1 MNGPVVR
8 NVSRR
13 RFLQV
18 GAGAAG
24 GLVLGFHL
32 PGGLDAWGN
41 RVGADGRLN
50 GYVMIEPDGTI
61 TISLTHAEM
70 GQGVHT
76 ALPMILAEELEAD
89 WSTIRV
95 LLAPAAKEGAV
106 VSAAS
111 GTGGSRTIRSQ
122 YGVVSKAGAIARDML
137 RQAAANRWNVPLE
150 DCIARNGAIVA
161 GDRTASYGDLSLG
174 ASMLPAPATAAI
186 KTKAEWRLLGKPTK
200 RLDARDKSTGQARF
214 GVDVVLEDMLVGTIQ
229 QCPQWG
235 GKLKTVDAAPA
246 LTVKG
251 VEHVVT
257 TDAAVMVLG
266 SGYWPASKGLAALT
280 PEWDSSS
287 AKAEDSN
294 VVANGLAKALRG
306 KTAKIVDQGNIAQAS
321 KFVSKSIT
329 TTYEVP
335 YLHQA
340 TMEPMNATAWV
351 RDGKIDVWA
360 PVQSAGRER
369 LRIAQEFGVAEDD
382 VTVHVTFL
390 GGGFGR
396 RSSMDF
402 IRPAIIASQEAR
414 RPVKMLWSREE
425 DMSHGLMRPIA
436 KGRFAA
442 GLNVPGMPVTWDATL
457 AVPSISKQQA
467 PHRVTGQVDPVSVYG
482 ADNLPYAIPHQ
493 RLRYAMPDFG
503 APLGFW
509 RSVPHSYT
517 AFFVES
523 FLDEI
528 AQESGTDPFV
538 LRERL
543 LVGQGRELA
552 LLAKLKQASD
562 WAAKPEKGRFRGMA
576 FHECFGSLIG
586 QVVELSMQEDDDIR
600 LERITAVIDCGM
612 AINPLTIQAQIE
624 GGIIFGL
631 TAAMYGR
638 IDVADGAAVQKNFDT
653 YEMVRMGQVPPVDV
667 HILEGGPIGGIGEPG
682 VPPIAPALTNALFA
696 ATGTRYRKLPL
707 MDAGLS
713 LAGRHS
719 D

>member
-1 MNGPVVR
+1 MSGP
-8 NVSRR
+8 NISNISRR
-13 RFLQV
+13 RFLQM
-18 GAGAAG
+18 GSGAAG
-24 GLVLGFHL
+24 GLALGFHL
-32 PGGLDAWGN
+32 PGGLDAWG
-41 RVGADGRLN
+41 RPTSADGRLN
-50 GYVMIEPDGTI
+50 GYVLIGPDDTI

-70 GQGVHT
+70 GQGIHT

-95 LLAPAAKEGAV
+95 LLAPAAKEGAI

-122 YGVVSKAGAIARDML
+122 YDVVSKAGAIARDML

-150 DCIARNGAIVA
+150 DCIARDGTIVV
-161 GDRTASYGDLSLG
+161 GDRTASFGDLSLG
-174 ASMLPAPATAAI
+174 ASMLPVPATAV
-186 KTKAEWRLLGKPTK
+186 TKVKSEWRLLGKPTK
-200 RLDARDKSTGQARF
+200 RLDARDKSTGQAQF
-214 GVDVVLEDMLVGTIQ
+214 GVDVVLEGMLVGTIQ

-235 GKLKTVDAAPA
+235 GKLQTVDAAPA
-246 LTVKG
+246 LAIKG
-251 VEHVVT
+251 VEQVVT

-280 PEWDSSS
+280 PEWDLSS

-294 VVANGLAKALRG
+294 AVANGLAKALRG
-306 KTAKIVDQGNIAQAS
+306 KTSTIVDEGNIAQAS
-321 KFVSKSIT
+321 KFVSKTIT

-351 RDGKIDVWA
+351 RDGKIDVWV

-402 IRPAIIASQEAR
+402 IRPAIIASRESGR
-414 RPVKMLWSREE
+414 SVKVMWSREE
-425 DMSHGLMRPIA
+425 DMSHGLMRPVA

-442 GLNVPGMPVTWDATL
+442 GLNAPGMPVTWDATL

-467 PHRVTGQVDPVSVYG
+467 PHRVTGQVDPISVYG
-482 ADNLPYAIPHQ
+482 ADDLPYAIPHQ

-528 AQESGTDPFV
+528 ARESSTDPFV

-543 LVGQGRELA
+543 LVGRDRELA
-552 LLAKLKQASD
+552 LLSKLKLASD
-562 WAAKPEKGRFRGMA
+562 WTSKPARGHFRGMA
-576 FHECFGSLIG
+576 FHECFGSMIG
-586 QVVELSMQEDDDIR
+586 QVVELSMPEDDAIR
-600 LERITAVIDCGM
+600 LERVTAVIDCGM

-624 GGIIFGL
+624 GGIIYGL

-638 IDVADGAAVQKNFDT
+638 IDVADGAAVQQNFDT

-667 HILEGGPIGGIGEPG
+667 HILENGPIGGIGEPG

-696 ATGTRYRKLPL
+696 ATGQRYRKLPL
-707 MDAGLS
+707 MDEGLT
-713 LAGRHS
+713 LIGRHE